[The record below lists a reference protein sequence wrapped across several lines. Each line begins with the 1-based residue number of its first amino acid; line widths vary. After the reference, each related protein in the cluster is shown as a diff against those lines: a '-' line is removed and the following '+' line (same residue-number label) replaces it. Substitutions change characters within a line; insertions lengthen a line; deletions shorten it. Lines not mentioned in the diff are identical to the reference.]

1 MKRFR
6 FHDNPVLSVQMPLW
20 RSRLVLV
27 LMLLGFLAIAAKAL
41 YLQGLSNDFLQQ
53 QGERRYEKTLVLPA
67 TRGKIFDRSGQV
79 VLASSVPAR
88 AIWTVPEDAQKA
100 TPQQL
105 NELARLL
112 DMPLDEVRGRLENIK
127 RNFVYIKRQ
136 VPVDTAQKIAQ
147 LKIPGIHQQAE
158 VLRSYPEG
166 GMTAHIVGFTNVEDR
181 GIEGIELAFDDL
193 LSGEPGTRRVIR
205 DRLGRVVEDVQA
217 AIPPV
222 HGKDLYLSIDAGVQ
236 YDLFSA
242 LENALAKNKA
252 A

>member
-6 FHDNPVLSVQMPLW
+6 FHDSPVLSVQMPLW

-27 LMLLGFLAIAAKAL
+27 LMMLGFLAIAAKAL

-136 VPVDTAQKIAQ
+136 VPVDTA
-147 LKIPGIHQQAE
+147 
-158 VLRSYPEG
+158 
-166 GMTAHIVGFTNVEDR
+166 
-181 GIEGIELAFDDL
+181 
-193 LSGEPGTRRVIR
+193 
-205 DRLGRVVEDVQA
+205 
-217 AIPPV
+217 
-222 HGKDLYLSIDAGVQ
+222 
-236 YDLFSA
+236 
-242 LENALAKNKA
+242 
-252 A
+252 